1 MQSEKYFN
9 LLCSVISSLW
19 CIYAAEVTALQT
31 GSPARGS
38 APSSGPYEDEYQE
51 APELQ
56 VQGSGGVC
64 FPLGNLES
72 LLPNEILKG
81 T

>member
-19 CIYAAEVTALQT
+19 CIYAAEGTTLQT
-31 GSPARGS
+31 GSPARG
-38 APSSGPYEDEYQE
+38 AEPSCGPCYEDKYQE

-56 VQGSGGVC
+56 VQGSGKCLFSPGEFRV
-64 FPLGNLES
+64 PV
-72 LLPNEILKG
+72 
-81 T
+81 TQ